1 MKVVAT
7 AASSKLGV
15 KVKELGRIARP
26 GEEFEVSQARFKI
39 LNGGNRYRSIFA
51 VPVPNVPKQTKEVK
65 VESFSDGS
73 IVEQADILNE
83 PVKPVEMPEPAE
95 PKVKIEA
102 KKVTVDAKKVK
113 EKVKEE
119 PVVEEVK
126 PEKKK
131 RTRKTTKKKVVE
143 NE

>member
-26 GEEFEVSQARFKI
+26 GEEFEVSPSRYKI
-39 LNGGNRYRSIFA
+39 LNGGNRYRSVFA
-51 VPVPNVPKQTKEVK
+51 VPAPNRPKQVKEVK
-65 VESFSDGS
+65 VEPLTDGS
-73 IVEQADILNE
+73 IVEKEEIVKEPIVE
-83 PVKPVEMPEPAE
+83 PVL
-95 PKVKIEA
+95 
-102 KKVTVDAKKVK
+102 
-113 EKVKEE
+113 
-119 PVVEEVK
+119 EEVK

-143 NE
+143 ND